1 MCLSSSQ
8 VQIMGQQHQQ
18 GMVLTGAVYAAA
30 ATRLSYV
37 SGEHHA
43 TCTNKND
50 SANPPIPRECQLA
63 VRRRHC
69 PKGDARR
76 DAKSVAD
83 SRPRSRGQ
91 GTRPPDWGIGPPP
104 PTSLEPY
111 GAAMTAAALLPGGKD
126 CRAGAGA
133 PKGRQDRGGGATRG
147 GAGRGRAPPA
157 ELRPPSKLQAAVW
170 LPARHR
176 RRAGSR
182 RASLGHREAVTPRMS
197 LGVTGNRGAQG
208 RARRA
213 AERGGCTAGGGPTA
227 PGLVERRLGC
237 RATTRRPRH
246 AFTCTQA
253 RRKRC

>member
-30 ATRLSYV
+30 ATRLMEMSYV

-43 TCTNKND
+43 SCTNNND

-133 PKGRQDRGGGATRG
+133 PKGR
-147 GAGRGRAPPA
+147 
-157 ELRPPSKLQAAVW
+157 
-170 LPARHR
+170 
-176 RRAGSR
+176 
-182 RASLGHREAVTPRMS
+182 
-197 LGVTGNRGAQG
+197 
-208 RARRA
+208 
-213 AERGGCTAGGGPTA
+213 
-227 PGLVERRLGC
+227 
-237 RATTRRPRH
+237 
-246 AFTCTQA
+246 
-253 RRKRC
+253 